1 MTSVADFLLPDL
13 GEGLSEAEV
22 ISWRVSP
29 GDRVTVDQ
37 VIAEVETAKAVV
49 EVPVP
54 YAGVVAALHAKPGS
68 VVSVGQPL
76 ITVTEDATAGFGEPG
91 FGEPGVREPGV
102 REPGFREP
110 GVVVP
115 EQVPAADDGGG
126 VDGDGGEEASGSVLI
141 GYGTTVAQARTR
153 RGRRRGAVGARSSA
167 SAPVPAAS
175 AGAESAAVPIASA
188 APDSSAVP
196 TAPAPQASVGVAAP
210 ERPGR
215 VAVISPLVRKEA
227 RDAGLDLTALTA
239 TGPDGVLSRR
249 DVRAA
254 IAELARRQ
262 QPDVVDASA
271 AADASYAGAGVNGTG
286 GTVTGGAG
294 FASAGVNGTGGA
306 GAADASYAGA
316 GVNGTGGAGAG
327 ATGTGERRIP
337 LRGARRA
344 VAEKLSRSRREIP
357 EATVWVDV
365 DATDLVETRRAL
377 NAADSSRP
385 VSLLALLA
393 RFTILGLRHY
403 PELNARIEDD
413 EIVVPEAVNL
423 GFAAQT
429 DHGLVV
435 PVVHDAHRLTTRDLS
450 ARLAE
455 RTTAARDR
463 RLSPADLAGGTFTV
477 NNYGVFGVDG
487 SAAIINHP
495 EVAILGMGRVIDR
508 PWVMDGQLTVRKVT
522 ELTLS
527 FDHRACDGGTAGGFL
542 RYVADCIES
551 PAVAL
556 GDM

>member
-1 MTSVADFLLPDL
+1 
-13 GEGLSEAEV
+13 
-22 ISWRVSP
+22 
-29 GDRVTVDQ
+29 
-37 VIAEVETAKAVV
+37 
-49 EVPVP
+49 VP
-54 YAGVVAALHAKPGS
+54 
-68 VVSVGQPL
+68 
-76 ITVTEDATAGFGEPG
+76 
-91 FGEPGVREPGV
+91 
-102 REPGFREP
+102 
-110 GVVVP
+110 
-115 EQVPAADDGGG
+115 
-126 VDGDGGEEASGSVLI
+126 
-141 GYGTTVAQARTR
+141 
-153 RGRRRGAVGARSSA
+153 SSA
-167 SAPVPAAS
+167 SGPDAAQRSTRVP
-175 AGAESAAVPIASA
+175 
-188 APDSSAVP
+188 
-196 TAPAPQASVGVAAP
+196 
-210 ERPGR
+210 
-215 VAVISPLVRKEA
+215 VISPLARKEA
-227 RDAGLDLTALTA
+227 RDAGLDLAALTG
-239 TGPDGVLSRR
+239 TGPDGVVSRR
-249 DVRAA
+249 DIREA
-254 IAELARRQ
+254 IAELAMRRQ
-262 QPDVVDASA
+262 PAVADADASA
-271 AADASYAGAGVNGTG
+271 AETGTSVNGT
-286 GTVTGGAG
+286 
-294 FASAGVNGTGGA
+294 S
-306 GAADASYAGA
+306 
-316 GVNGTGGAGAG
+316 

-344 VAEKLSRSRREIP
+344 VADKLSRSRREIP

-385 VSLLALLA
+385 VSLLALLG
-393 RFTILGLRHY
+393 RFTILGLRRY
-403 PELNARIEDD
+403 PELNARIEGD
-413 EIVVPEAVNL
+413 EIVVPDAVHL

-455 RTTAARDR
+455 RTAAARDR

-508 PWVMDGQLTVRKVT
+508 PWVVGGQLTVRKVT